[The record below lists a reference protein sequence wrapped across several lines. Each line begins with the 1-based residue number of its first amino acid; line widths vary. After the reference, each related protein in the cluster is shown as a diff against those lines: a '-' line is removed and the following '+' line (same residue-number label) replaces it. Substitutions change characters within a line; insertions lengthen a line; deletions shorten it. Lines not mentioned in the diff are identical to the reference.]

1 MLRPSGLL
9 PMLPASLFPARRSPT
24 FLAPIRRVFLCLLL
38 ACGLGAFVVRAAH
51 AAPPVVVAAAA
62 DLKFA
67 LSEIAADY
75 EKDSG
80 QAVKLA
86 FGSSGNFARQIPQG
100 APFDLFLSADEDYV
114 LKLAAQGFLRD
125 EGALYAIG
133 RIALLVPHGS
143 KLRVDGELRDLA
155 AAVAD
160 GRVQRFAI
168 ANPEHAPYGRAARAA
183 LQRAGI
189 WEALQG
195 RLVLGENVAQA
206 AQFATSGSTQGGIVA
221 WSLARSPEV
230 AKLGES
236 ALLPADWHPPLR
248 QRMALTRKAGA
259 DARRFYDYLQQP
271 AARAVFERHGFTL
284 PAR

>member
-1 MLRPSGLL
+1 MLRPSGLP

-80 QAVKLA
+80 QTVKLA

-143 KLRVDGELRDLA
+143 KLRVDGELKDLV

-189 WEALQG
+189 WDALQG

>member
-38 ACGLGAFVVRAAH
+38 ACGLGAFVVPAAH
-51 AAPPVVVAAAA
+51 AAPPVVAAAA

-143 KLRVDGELRDLA
+143 KLRVDGELKDLV

-236 ALLPADWHPPLR
+236 ALLPEDWHPPLR